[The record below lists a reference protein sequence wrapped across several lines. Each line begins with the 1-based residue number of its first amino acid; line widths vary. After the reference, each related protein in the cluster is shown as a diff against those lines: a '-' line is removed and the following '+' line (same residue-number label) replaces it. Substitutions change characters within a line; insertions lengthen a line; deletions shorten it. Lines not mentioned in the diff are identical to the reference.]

1 MNFNYFEFV
10 LDNLEAAGAIAGY
23 VSISIIG
30 FAVISF
36 FAKQRNGDILNQLG
50 PKKLHPIFGAFF
62 RCYSWLWSYNSNC
75 ITI

>member
-10 LDNLEAAGAIAGY
+10 LDNLKAAGTRGY

-36 FAKQRNGDILNQLG
+36 FAKQRNGNTLNQLG
-50 PKKLHPIFGAFF
+50 P
-62 RCYSWLWSYNSNC
+62 
-75 ITI
+75 